1 MNQQV
6 GILELLNDPFART
19 RVVSKKGKINTH
31 RESYNRDFKVWVSPI
46 QDYSASNLHICS
58 ITSRGWDD
66 TPWQLLPNLLD
77 SNEKCNLLMYVRS
90 TDGIFFC
97 PLICYRTITTRTQL
111 YNEFPFRKL
120 LMEFFLSQDF
130 ERSVH
135 LVDPPLMVVDY
146 FQLLCIIRLLVGV
159 LCRHLVSYRSD
170 SRWVNANCLLSGIL
184 LSWLLA
190 ESPDKYL
197 LSHAMSQRAA
207 SEIIETSKV
216 LSPWVMS
223 TQWLM
228 HTPVTFKPLLKCR
241 FLEYGR
247 PLKTHFSSLVKSQL
261 IQFLCQESPCHCINL
276 IRSPGPSLSRILN
289 WVKSR
294 TATVRIP
301 LSVSWTCKEPDIL
314 KERKFTKL
322 L

>member
-31 RESYNRDFKVWVSPI
+31 RDSYNRDFKVWVSPI
-46 QDYSASNLHICS
+46 QDYS
-58 ITSRGWDD
+58 
-66 TPWQLLPNLLD
+66 
-77 SNEKCNLLMYVRS
+77 ECNL
-90 TDGIFFC
+90 FF
-97 PLICYRTITTRTQL
+97 
-111 YNEFPFRKL
+111 
-120 LMEFFLSQDF
+120 SQDF

-170 SRWVNANCLLSGIL
+170 SRWVNTNCLLSGIL